1 MDFRIGAK
9 SPIYST
15 QYTSKVTDRALKAS
29 FARMMA
35 ETKASAA
42 GTKAAGTKAV
52 QQDTME
58 ISGDAL
64 EKRLERV
71 HQKIDELDFAGKD
84 VFEEYRSVLEIYEE
98 EFGFSDLLCYIDT
111 DAHDVVYKDKE
122 AALESI
128 IPDYQI
134 MKHILHRAA
143 MGYDQMSK
151 EETIAAIKERVGGN
165 TYVHKICEINE
176 LQRAHVITAAQGSVM
191 YHNLMINAEKEYCA
205 EMGYDYLDWS
215 ARPEKYGDN
224 PYVGGKAKLNSNFI
238 AWTTKADTTWLD
250 IIDGIVKNGT
260 MLEWKAKAFM
270 KESEEVF
277 ELLKRSDNT

>member
-1 MDFRIGAK
+1 MDLRIGAK
-9 SPIYST
+9 SPVYGT
-15 QYTSKVTDRALKAS
+15 RPTSKVTDRSLKAS
-29 FARMMA
+29 FAKMMA
-35 ETKASAA
+35 ETKAAA
-42 GTKAAGTKAV
+42 GAKAAGTKAV
-52 QQDTME
+52 QQDTVE
-58 ISGDAL
+58 ISGDSL

-84 VFEEYRSVLEIYEE
+84 VFEEYKSVLEIYEE

-111 DAHDVVYKDKE
+111 DAYDVVYKDKE
-122 AALESI
+122 AALENI

-134 MKHILHRAA
+134 MKHSLHRVA

-151 EETIAAIKERVGGN
+151 EEAIAAIKERVGGN

-176 LQRAHVITAAQGSVM
+176 LRRAHLITPTQGSVLF
-191 YHNLMINAEKEYCA
+191 HNLMITAEKEYCA

-215 ARPEKYGDN
+215 ADSEKYGDN
-224 PYVGGKAKLNSNFI
+224 AYVGGKAKLDSNFI
-238 AWTTKADTTWLD
+238 AWTAKANATWLG
-250 IIDGIVKNGT
+250 IIESIVKNGT